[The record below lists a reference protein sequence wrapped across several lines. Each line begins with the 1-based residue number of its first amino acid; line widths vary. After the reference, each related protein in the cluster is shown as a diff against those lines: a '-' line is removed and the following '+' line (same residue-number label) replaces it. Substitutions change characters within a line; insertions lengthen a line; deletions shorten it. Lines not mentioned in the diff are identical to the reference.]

1 MKTKAVETREYLC
14 QYQFHIMLY
23 MIIEKFYPDK
33 VKEVY
38 ERFEEKG
45 RLMPEGLSY
54 INSWIDADLTTCYQV
69 METNE
74 EQKIHEWIRHWNDLA
89 HFEVIPVLTSTQAKM
104 KAFET

>member
-1 MKTKAVETREYLC
+1 
-14 QYQFHIMLY
+14 MLY

-33 VKEVY
+33 IKEVY
-38 ERFEEKG
+38 KRFGEKG

-69 METNE
+69 METSD
-74 EQKIHEWIRHWNDLA
+74 EQKIHEWISHWNDLA
-89 HFEVIPVLTSTQAKM
+89 NFEVIPVLTSAQAKI

>member
-1 MKTKAVETREYLC
+1 
-14 QYQFHIMLY
+14 MLY

-33 VKEVY
+33 IKEVY
-38 ERFEEKG
+38 KRFGEKG

-69 METNE
+69 METNDK
-74 EQKIHEWIRHWNDLA
+74 QKIYEWISHWDDLA
-89 HFEVIPVLTSTQAKM
+89 NFEVIPVLTSTQAKM